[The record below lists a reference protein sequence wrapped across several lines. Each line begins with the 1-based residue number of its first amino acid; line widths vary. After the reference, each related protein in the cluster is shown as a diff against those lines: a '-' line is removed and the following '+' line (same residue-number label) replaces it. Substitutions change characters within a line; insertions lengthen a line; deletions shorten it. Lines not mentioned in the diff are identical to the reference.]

1 MGTNGDEFIIRD
13 ASTNEQ
19 ITNDEQ
25 FQNMLAVAQTED
37 FSISIILE
45 KPQQEE
51 EEQEEP
57 AVNIPELP
65 EQPKQENLIGPIT
78 WAILNQFGIQLPE
91 TGNVDPT
98 EIIRQIPFPFS
109 MIIQA
114 QFVNFSNQPENLE
127 AIIRSISSLFNVSY
141 EGLLEEARTT
151 LRLISQK
158 LNPEDES
165 PKKPLVG
172 PIVKGLLE
180 NFGVEIDEDFD
191 PNQIINLI
199 PFPFSAIVQTKL
211 RLACDQPQ
219 HLRHIINDAAEFLNV
234 SQEELFAEIQDS
246 LAVIKERLSNPMPKK
261 EKNLNNED
269 FESSDS
275 LLGPITRKTLLKF
288 GIRINENIQPREIL
302 SLLPP
307 ETTECVEE
315 YLYSLYNS
323 PDVMEAP
330 LHCICPLLNISV
342 ETLYNE
348 LKNTITVIHKR
359 LYPEEEQKPEQHDE
373 PEEVESAPKKV
384 VYHPAIC
391 DHCESRIVGIRY
403 KCLHCPDYDLCEAC
417 EATNATEH
425 FHDES
430 HVFAKMYKAQSGHGL
445 ARFDFRRFGLRHPMH
460 GKPYAC
466 VKVHVNSDPSAPS
479 DVKMGKF
486 PRIEALESSV
496 ARLQEQL
503 QVLLN
508 EKNNN

>member
-1 MGTNGDEFIIRD
+1 MGQITRFMGTHLTNGDEFIIHD

-57 AVNIPELP
+57 
-65 EQPKQENLIGPIT
+65 KQENLIGPIT
-78 WAILNQFGIQLPE
+78 QSILNQFGIQLPE

-199 PFPFSAIVQTKL
+199 PFPF
-211 RLACDQPQ
+211 
-219 HLRHIINDAAEFLNV
+219 
-234 SQEELFAEIQDS
+234 
-246 LAVIKERLSNPMPKK
+246 
-261 EKNLNNED
+261 
-269 FESSDS
+269 
-275 LLGPITRKTLLKF
+275 
-288 GIRINENIQPREIL
+288 
-302 SLLPP
+302 
-307 ETTECVEE
+307 
-315 YLYSLYNS
+315 
-323 PDVMEAP
+323 
-330 LHCICPLLNISV
+330 
-342 ETLYNE
+342 
-348 LKNTITVIHKR
+348 
-359 LYPEEEQKPEQHDE
+359 
-373 PEEVESAPKKV
+373 
-384 VYHPAIC
+384 
-391 DHCESRIVGIRY
+391 
-403 KCLHCPDYDLCEAC
+403 
-417 EATNATEH
+417 
-425 FHDES
+425 
-430 HVFAKMYKAQSGHGL
+430 
-445 ARFDFRRFGLRHPMH
+445 
-460 GKPYAC
+460 
-466 VKVHVNSDPSAPS
+466 
-479 DVKMGKF
+479 
-486 PRIEALESSV
+486 
-496 ARLQEQL
+496 
-503 QVLLN
+503 
-508 EKNNN
+508 